1 MEHSLRPYITAG
13 VVLAGAGLIAAVPV
27 GPPAPEIQTHAV
39 QLVSVDDLGDPTSAA
54 LAEGQEYPLATWTEA
69 YNDTISNL
77 QALDAQI
84 AADPHPILSAVDANF
99 TDYANELA
107 SAAQLSSSNL
117 TNVLQDLSTVLAN
130 ATSDLQAGDVY
141 DAETSIW
148 QFLLDE
154 PGSVTRPFES
164 AYFDIAQSMVNNLDN
179 VLTPGGLA
187 YGNTTSDLMNVFAV
201 PEWFTDLQEASLYGP
216 NAAEYAM
223 AGVTQDLINA
233 YQDGDY
239 TLALNDLSNAGSTI
253 LDAYFNGYQVDD
265 GGGPTMQLAD
275 LVGLRG
281 GLDPSEGALNG
292 GDENVLEA
300 REIIAGDLGGAEKA
314 QDTIAAASSTAD
326 LNAIVGDVS
335 TLLNPSTAL
344 GEIATA
350 FDPNAVAD
358 ISSLLSADLAPNA
371 SGWVVDLFALF

>member
-1 MEHSLRPYITAG
+1 
-13 VVLAGAGLIAAVPV
+13 
-27 GPPAPEIQTHAV
+27 
-39 QLVSVDDLGDPTSAA
+39 
-54 LAEGQEYPLATWTEA
+54 
-69 YNDTISNL
+69 
-77 QALDAQI
+77 
-84 AADPHPILSAVDANF
+84 
-99 TDYANELA
+99 
-107 SAAQLSSSNL
+107 
-117 TNVLQDLSTVLAN
+117 
-130 ATSDLQAGDVY
+130 
-141 DAETSIW
+141 
-148 QFLLDE
+148 
-154 PGSVTRPFES
+154 
-164 AYFDIAQSMVNNLDN
+164 
-179 VLTPGGLA
+179 
-187 YGNTTSDLMNVFAV
+187 
-201 PEWFTDLQEASLYGP
+201 
-216 NAAEYAM
+216 
-223 AGVTQDLINA
+223 
-233 YQDGDY
+233 
-239 TLALNDLSNAGSTI
+239 
-253 LDAYFNGYQVDD
+253 
-265 GGGPTMQLAD
+265 MQLAD